1 MTRAELIAN
10 LLDMA
15 ESYKAMRSPV
25 DTGEELHYLDY
36 DVCIQTAAML
46 AEDSKNPPPAG
57 RARKVKNMPCIIVCL
72 DSSTA
77 AAQFRQSAQS
87 IPGRLTTA
95 PRALQVSC
103 ALAWVSPVEYEA
115 DVLALA
121 ETIPHGVIARYD
133 WSGML

>member
-1 MTRAELIAN
+1 
-10 LLDMA
+10 
-15 ESYKAMRSPV
+15 
-25 DTGEELHYLDY
+25 
-36 DVCIQTAAML
+36 
-46 AEDSKNPPPAG
+46 
-57 RARKVKNMPCIIVCL
+57 MPCIIVCF

-77 AAQFRQSAQS
+77 AAQFQRDAKS

-115 DVLALA
+115 DVLALT

-133 WSGML
+133 WSGTL